1 MNKFKVTEV
10 CTEIWFERILQSEV
24 EIDGKKICFRVNKS
38 PIWSEIYIL
47 ENNIFKTI
55 NECEDQIMAEQI
67 KNILG
72 NFEIFEF
79 DEKGVTFEI

>member
-24 EIDGKKICFRVNKS
+24 EIDGKKICFRVNKA

-47 ENNIFKTI
+47 ENNIFKRI

-67 KNILG
+67 KNILD

-79 DEKGVTFEI
+79 NEKGVTFEI